1 MKVGLGCLEF
11 TKRKG
16 IGRYVVELSHEISRA
31 GHETHCHCI
40 AWDRPLRD
48 RVHIHRIHTLN
59 IVNTSRL
66 ATFAFFCRRS
76 LEKGRYDIT
85 HTMGN
90 VVGSDVITAHSCHKA
105 GMKILGTP
113 VGPADRF
120 RLMVEQRNYVHRQ
133 YHHVIAV
140 ARGVKN
146 ELMQE
151 YGVPGNDIS
160 VIPNGVNMAEF
171 NASAREAEGRSIRER
186 LGLSRDDIV
195 ALFVGNEFD
204 RKGLTFVIR
213 ALPLTG
219 MPRLNV
225 IVAGGDDSS
234 SYQRMAREASVA
246 DRIHFVGSIGDIAPY
261 YAASDM
267 FVLPSGYEAFS
278 LATLEAS
285 ASGLPILTTRIN
297 GSEELIE
304 DGVNGFFIERDVDSL
319 ARRLSDVAGN
329 EELRKRLSANA
340 RKSVEGYSWEVIG
353 RRIMDVYDEVYA
365 MKSRGQEGHYQI
377 SV

>member
-1 MKVGLGCLEF
+1 M
-11 TKRKG
+11 R
-16 IGRYVVELSHEISRA
+16 ISIRPRPSLSYSA
-31 GHETHCHCI
+31 
-40 AWDRPLRD
+40 
-48 RVHIHRIHTLN
+48 
-59 IVNTSRL
+59 
-66 ATFAFFCRRS
+66 
-76 LEKGRYDIT
+76 EKG
-85 HTMGN
+85 
-90 VVGSDVITAHSCHKA
+90 
-105 GMKILGTP
+105 
-113 VGPADRF
+113 F
-120 RLMVEQRNYVHRQ
+120 W
-133 YHHVIAV
+133 
-140 ARGVKN
+140 
-146 ELMQE
+146 
-151 YGVPGNDIS
+151 
-160 VIPNGVNMAEF
+160 
-171 NASAREAEGRSIRER
+171 ER